1 MRCRTTCIVMLLLT
15 ISSSSS
21 GQFPWQK
28 PLKRDPAE
36 IQRIVGPI
44 EKREPSRDLF
54 VVWVWGIDK
63 LHEKETHEYA
73 WVLDRYMNVL
83 LPQVPRVTVVSSM
96 YFPKKEL
103 WEKADL
109 VVFYNWPRKNWDYD
123 LIDAY
128 QKRGGGLIF
137 VHMSLSQ
144 GSGEELSKRI
154 GLACDYVS
162 GTTKWGVLPAP
173 VTLTDAASK
182 HPIFERFPPK
192 FDLADELYW
201 HLRGDP
207 NGITTLVTSPAGPAI
222 ANKPVSGPPK
232 IEDLDGKKWPVMWTK
247 EVGRGRVFVTVP
259 GHNFF
264 TFNDPYFRIIL
275 LRAMAWTM
283 YESFDPFK
291 PLVTLHL
298 QRGMSQFGLH

>member
-1 MRCRTTCIVMLLLT
+1 MRQTVLFGFLALFVA
-15 ISSSSS
+15 SHAHA
-21 GQFPWQK
+21 QFPWQK
-28 PLKRDPAE
+28 PVKRDPAE
-36 IQRIVGPI
+36 IGRIVGPPG
-44 EKREPSRDLF
+44 KREPSRDLTI
-54 VVWVWGIDK
+54 VWVWGVDK
-63 LHEKETHEYA
+63 LHARETHEYA

-83 LPQVPRVTVVSSM
+83 LPQVPRVTVVPSM

-109 VVFYNWPRKNWDYD
+109 VVFYFWPRDRWDYD
-123 LIDAY
+123 LVDAY

-137 VHMSLSQ
+137 IHMALSQ

-154 GLACDYVS
+154 GLACDYES
-162 GTTKWGVLPAP
+162 GMTKWGVLPTP
-173 VTLTDAASK
+173 VTLTDAALDS
-182 HPIFERFPPK
+182 PIFKDFPRQ
-192 FDLADELYW
+192 FHLADELYW

-207 NGITTLVTSPAGPAI
+207 GGITTLVTSPAGPAI
-222 ANKPVSGPPK
+222 ANKALDGPPNL
-232 IEDLDGKKWPVMWTK
+232 EDLDGKKWPVMWTK
-247 EVGRGRVFVTVP
+247 EVGRGKVFVSVP

-283 YESFDPFK
+283 NESFDPFK

-298 QRGMSQFGLH
+298 ERW